1 MDKILQKQQEIG
13 ERVRFLRES
22 KGWTQTELAKKSG
35 ISTKSYISE
44 IESGTHNL
52 TLKKIVQLEQA
63 FHAKITMIVPEQE
76 S

>member
-1 MDKILQKQQEIG
+1 MDKTLQKQHEIG
-13 ERVRFLRES
+13 ERVQFLRKR
-22 KGWTQTELAKKSG
+22 KGWTQTELAEKSG

-63 FHAKITMIVPEQE
+63 FHAKIVTIVQE
-76 S
+76 VP

>member
-1 MDKILQKQQEIG
+1 MDKILQKQAEICN
-13 ERVRFLRES
+13 RVAFLRKR
-22 KGWTQTELAKKSG
+22 KGWTQTELAEKSG

-63 FHAKITMIVPEQE
+63 FHAKIVTVEGG
-76 S
+76 

>member
-1 MDKILQKQQEIG
+1 MDKILQKQAEIG
-13 ERVRFLRES
+13 ERVAFLRKR
-22 KGWTQTELAKKSG
+22 KGWTQTELAEKSG
-35 ISTKSYISE
+35 ISTKSYVSE

-63 FHAKITMIVPEQE
+63 FHAKIVTVAKE

>member
-1 MDKILQKQQEIG
+1 MDKTLQKQQEIG
-13 ERVRFLRES
+13 ERVTFLRKRKS
-22 KGWTQTELAKKSG
+22 WTQTELAEKSG

-63 FHAKITMIVPEQE
+63 FHAKIVTIVQE
-76 S
+76 VP

>member
-1 MDKILQKQQEIG
+1 MDKILQKQAEIG
-13 ERVRFLRES
+13 NRVAFLRKR
-22 KGWTQTELAKKSG
+22 KGWTQTELAEKSG

-63 FHAKITMIVPEQE
+63 FHAKIVTVEGG
-76 S
+76 

>member
-1 MDKILQKQQEIG
+1 MDKILQKQAEIG
-13 ERVRFLRES
+13 ERVAFLRKR
-22 KGWTQTELAKKSG
+22 KGWTQTELAEKSG

-63 FHAKITMIVPEQE
+63 FHAKIVTVLEE
-76 S
+76 

>member
-1 MDKILQKQQEIG
+1 MDKMLQKQAEIG
-13 ERVRFLRES
+13 NRVAFLRKR
-22 KGWTQTELAKKSG
+22 KGWTQTELAEKSG

-63 FHAKITMIVPEQE
+63 FHAKIVMILPASE
-76 S
+76 